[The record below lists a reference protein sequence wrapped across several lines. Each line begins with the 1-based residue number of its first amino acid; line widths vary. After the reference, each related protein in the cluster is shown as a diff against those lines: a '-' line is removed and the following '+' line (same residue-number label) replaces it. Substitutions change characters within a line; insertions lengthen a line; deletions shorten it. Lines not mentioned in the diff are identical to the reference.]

1 MGPMHEGFADEL
13 VKTARADLASM
24 AALAAAGGLTGA
36 ALRSGALHR
45 LVKRVKKSKDL
56 RDAIRRSAVL
66 GAGTGAAT
74 GVLGGDKDKSILR
87 RALGGAAVGAVGGG
101 ITGAA
106 FPGWFTKAMRLAPD
120 EVGPLA
126 RLGRR

>member
-13 VKTARADLASM
+13 VKTA
-24 AALAAAGGLTGA
+24 G
-36 ALRSGALHR
+36 R
-45 LVKRVKKSKDL
+45 LDAVRRLISRIKKSKDL

-101 ITGAA
+101 ITGAS
-106 FPGWFTKAMRLAPD
+106 FPGWFTKAMRHAPD

>member
-13 VKTARADLASM
+13 VKTAGRA
-24 AALAAAGGLTGA
+24 GA
-36 ALRSGALHR
+36 IRR
-45 LVKRVKKSKDL
+45 LVERINKSKDF

-74 GVLGGDKDKSILR
+74 GALSGDKDKGLLR
-87 RALGGAAVGAVGGG
+87 RALGGAALGAVGGG